1 MERSESITKLAQAM
15 MAAQAEMPK
24 LELNAYNSFN
34 QTHYTDMGEVVRT
47 AMPILRK
54 HGLVLMQPVTSEADR
69 IGVETILIHAESGE
83 YISVMA
89 TMATQPEKGKSFMQV
104 AGSAVSYLRRYGIIS
119 ALVMYSDEN
128 EQPTGGRY
136 AAKNAATRPAATPAA
151 GSEAA
156 GSEPAYK
163 FSAPEIVRAC
173 AAVWQ
178 CTDQEAAV
186 SLFAH
191 EKELP
196 KTLTVKQAQAWA
208 VKVNGK

>member
-1 MERSESITKLAQAM
+1 MEKSTSITNLAKAM

-24 LELNAYNSFN
+24 LELNAYNDFTK
-34 QTHYTDMGEVVRT
+34 THYTDMGEVVRT

-54 HGLVLMQPVTSEADR
+54 HGLVLMQPVTSEGAQ
-69 IGVETILIHAESGE
+69 IGVETILIHTESGE
-83 YISVMA
+83 YISVKA
-89 TMATQPEKGKSFMQV
+89 TMETQAEKGKSFMQV

-128 EQPTGGRY
+128 EQPAGGSRY
-136 AAKNAATRPAATPAA
+136 APKSGATRPAVTSP
-151 GSEAA
+151 SEQ
-156 GSEPAYK
+156 AYK
-163 FSAPEIVRAC
+163 FSAPEIVKAC
-173 AAVWQ
+173 AAVWK

-196 KTLTVKQAQAWA
+196 KMLTVKQAQEWA
-208 VKVNGK
+208 GKVKA